1 MNKRQKEKFIRKFGC
16 KKYPSKYHKV
26 LAHKIL
32 RDIDKGCRISPL
44 FFDISEL
51 LYYNNDKITSKHDN
65 ILCVASYLRFYSNK
79 ENLSKSYYNELARLE
94 KL

>member
-26 LAHKIL
+26 LARKIL
-32 RDIDKGCRISPL
+32 CDINKGSRFSPL
-44 FFDISEL
+44 FLDIAEL
-51 LYYNNDKITSKHDN
+51 LYHNNDKIASKHVN
-65 ILCVASYLRFYSNK
+65 ILCIASYIRFYSNK
-79 ENLSKSYYNELARLE
+79 ENLPKSYYNELARLE